1 MESKTKE
8 QMIISDE
15 YLWEPDGM
23 GGVRLLGMYGQTS
36 QALVP
41 EQIEGMPVTE
51 IGAYCFAGRGK
62 ERSEKTKQKASLRA
76 LAGEAVESVHLP
88 KTIRRIG
95 SYAFYQCTRLERLS
109 LYGSLCEVGGD
120 AFMNCHRLHT
130 LTVETG
136 DFQME
141 GVRQMLAQLS
151 LDVEVNFLEKDVV
164 RARLL
169 FPEYYESYDE
179 IAPAHVFS
187 RNIEGEGFRARQ
199 CVRAG
204 EIDFALY
211 DSIFQKACA
220 KEREATLNRL
230 ALNRLCY
237 PAGLTEE
244 KRQMYESY
252 IKEHAG
258 SVCAAAVCG
267 RDEETVLFLCE
278 QRLLTAAQLD
288 DCIRLSAEEDWA
300 KGAASF
306 LRMKEQFFKEKT
318 IEERYSFDAFE

>member
-1 MESKTKE
+1 M
-8 QMIISDE
+8 
-15 YLWEPDGM
+15 
-23 GGVRLLGMYGQTS
+23 LGMYGQTS
-36 QALVP
+36 QTFVP
-41 EQIEGMPVTE
+41 EQIEGMRVTE
-51 IGAYCFAGRGK
+51 IGAYCFAGRGR
-62 ERSEKTKQKASLRA
+62 ERSEKTTEKAHLRA
-76 LAGEAVESVHLP
+76 IAGDAVESVHLP

-151 LDVEVNFLEKDVV
+151 LDIEVSFLKKGTVH
-164 RARLL
+164 ARLL

-179 IAPAHVFS
+179 IAPAHVFG

-220 KEREATLNRL
+220 EERETTLNRL

-237 PAGLTEE
+237 PVELTGE

-288 DCIRLSAEEDWA
+288 DCIRLAAEEDWA

>member
-8 QMIISDE
+8 QMLISDE

-23 GGVRLLGMYGQTS
+23 GGARLLGMYGQTS
-36 QALVP
+36 QAFVP
-41 EQIEGMPVTE
+41 GQIEGVPVTE

-62 ERSEKTKQKASLRA
+62 ERMAETEERAPLRA
-76 LAGEAVESVHLP
+76 LAGDAVEAVHLP

-130 LTVETG
+130 LTVQTE
-136 DFQME
+136 DAQME

-151 LDVEVNFLEKDVV
+151 LDVEVSFLEKDVV

-220 KEREATLNRL
+220 EERETTLNRL

-237 PAGLTEE
+237 PVGLTGE

-252 IKEHAG
+252 IREHAD

-278 QRLLTAAQLD
+278 QRLLTAARLD
-288 DCIRLSAEEDWA
+288 DCIRLAAEEDWA